1 MQHKRAALSAQM
13 PTGRPNDNSDGHPR
27 CIGLH
32 SMTLSA
38 PNLAISGVFGAA
50 AVACFVGAARG
61 SPLRQSDARTGL
73 RALLVTV
80 GLWASLQSIQ
90 MLVTD
95 HAVAEALYLS
105 GLIVGFGTVWA
116 WLFFAS
122 AYTGHSFHRH
132 RPYQLGALAIYVA
145 LILTKLTN
153 PIHEQ
158 YLASGFVVEPYP
170 RLIIYPRPIYWISFV
185 LAYGFT
191 AIGLYLLFRTFT
203 RSSQSS
209 WALSALVAITALS
222 ALPKIAIGVVPEVIP
237 ELSYEPIGV
246 AIFGLGA
253 LYLVE
258 DSFVNLEAPTRETL
272 FDEAAEGVVTV
283 GADGAI
289 REYNDRAAEL
299 VPALDGDVETLAE
312 LTATPLIDR
321 LSETTH
327 LVEQSVPEG
336 TRTLLVTRRELE
348 LGPHRLGTTLF
359 LQDITDARRRKAE
372 LTRHDEQLEAIAD
385 AIAHELRNA
394 VGVTEGYLALAASE
408 SDAPTE
414 RDPLEVARQSVR
426 RSKEVIGDL
435 DVLTR
440 YAQSIET
447 YHDVDVRL
455 ALDRA
460 TESVDAD
467 LDVHLERDATIR
479 AADDRLTHLF
489 VNATRFAAYAEATA
503 LTVRVE
509 TDPGRLVVTDDGH
522 YTGGSHDDSLFG
534 YDAAEPT
541 AEAGLKLPNVRSLSR
556 VHGWDVHLDTTY
568 DDGIRYRIGGVDVIE
583 TAETTTA
590 SV

>member
-1 MQHKRAALSAQM
+1 
-13 PTGRPNDNSDGHPR
+13 
-27 CIGLH
+27 
-32 SMTLSA
+32 MTLSA

-50 AVACFVGAARG
+50 AVACFVGAARE
-61 SPLRQSDARTGL
+61 SPLQQSDARMGL
-73 RALLVTV
+73 RVLLATV
-80 GLWASLQSIQ
+80 GLWASLQAVQ

-105 GLIVGFGTVWA
+105 GLIIGFGTVWA

-132 RPYQLGALAIYVA
+132 RPYQLGALVIYVA
-145 LILTKLTN
+145 LTVTKLTN
-153 PIHEQ
+153 PIHGQ
-158 YLASGFVVEPYP
+158 YLASEFVVEPYP
-170 RLIIYPRPIYWISFV
+170 RLIIYPRPIYWISFL

-209 WALSALVAITALS
+209 WALSALVAITGLS
-222 ALPKIAIGVVPEVIP
+222 TLPKIAIGVIPEVVP

-258 DSFVNLEAPTRETL
+258 DSFINLEAPTREAL
-272 FDEAAEGVVTV
+272 FEEAAEGIITV
-283 GADGAI
+283 GANDRI
-289 REYNDRAAEL
+289 REYNTRAAEL
-299 VPALDGDVETLAE
+299 VPALNDGVETLAD
-312 LTATPLIDR
+312 LTATLSVDR

-327 LVEQSVPEG
+327 LIEQSIPEG
-336 TRTLLVTRRELE
+336 TRTLLVTRHELE

-359 LQDITDARRRKAE
+359 VQDITDARRRKAE

-408 SDAPTE
+408 SDVTTGQ
-414 RDPLEVARQSVR
+414 DPLGVARQSVR
-426 RSKEVIGDL
+426 RSKEVIEDL

-447 YHDVDVRL
+447 FSDVDVRPT
-455 ALDRA
+455 LDRA
-460 TESVDAD
+460 AESVDAD
-467 LDVHLERDATIR
+467 LDVQLSRDATIR

-489 VNATRFAAYAEATA
+489 INAIRFAAYAEATT
-503 LTVRVE
+503 LTVRVA
-509 TDPGRLVVTDDGH
+509 TDPGRLVVTDDGR
-522 YTGGSHDDSLFG
+522 YAGGAHDDSLFG
-534 YDAAEPT
+534 YDAAEPA
-541 AEAGLKLPNVRSLSR
+541 AEAGLKLPNVRSLAR

-568 DDGIRYRIGGVDVIE
+568 DDGIRYRIGGVDVVE
-583 TAETTTA
+583 TAETTAA